1 MKKYQVAIIG
11 TNIGA
16 KHYEDFQK
24 VKERFN
30 VHTLC
35 GLTREAI
42 DNILSNDTE
51 TKVSLN
57 FDEVLKVK
65 EIDII
70 DICLPPHLHFSACK
84 KAMEAGKHVICEK
97 PLVSSLKEV
106 DELEK
111 ISKETGK
118 IIFPVFQY
126 RYGLGFS
133 KLKALIKSGLA
144 GKPLVASLE
153 THWNRGKDYY
163 SKPWRGTWEGEQGG
177 AILSHSIHI
186 HDLVSMILGPV
197 SNVFAKLSTRVND
210 IEVEDCAAL
219 SIEMENGTLV
229 TSSITLGAANDTSR
243 LRFCFEGL
251 TAESG
256 ASPDKPYSPADDE
269 WHFLPRSPVT
279 QAQIDEVL
287 AKVEEPQSWYAG
299 MFDEIANKLDGSAS
313 DEVTLSDA
321 RKSLEFVTAVYDS
334 SRQNKNIKLPIDKD
348 NPFIIRGY
356 QNKLVYIFSCYEKN
370 NFILLFNIFFK

>member
-11 TNIGA
+11 TNIGE
-16 KHYEDFQK
+16 KHFDGFQK
-24 VKERFN
+24 LPERFKI
-30 VHTLC
+30 HTLC
-35 GLTREAI
+35 GVTKNSI
-42 DNILSNDTE
+42 DKILKSNTE

-57 FDEVLKVK
+57 FEDVLKIK

-84 KAMEAGKHVICEK
+84 KAMQAGKHVICEK
-97 PLVSSLKEV
+97 PLVSSLKEL
-106 DELEK
+106 DFLEK
-111 ISKETGK
+111 ISNETGK

-133 KLKALIKSGLA
+133 QLKALIKSGLA
-144 GKPLVASLE
+144 GKPLVSSLE

-163 SKPWRGTWEGEQGG
+163 SKPWRGTWKGEQGG

-197 SNVFAKLSTRVND
+197 SNVFAKLRTSVND

-219 SIEMENGTLV
+219 SIEMENGALV
-229 TSSITLGAANDTSR
+229 SSSITLGAANDTSR

-256 ASPDKPYSPADDE
+256 ASPEKPYNPADDE
-269 WHFLPRSPVT
+269 WIFLPRAPVT
-279 QAQIDEVL
+279 QNKIDDVL
-287 AKVEEPQSWYAG
+287 SKVKQSKSWYAG
-299 MFDEIANKLDGSAS
+299 MFDEIANKLDGSDS
-313 DEVTLSDA
+313 DEVTLLDA

-334 SRQNKNIKLPIDKD
+334 ANKNKNIKLPIDKD
-348 NPFIIRGY
+348 NPLYNSWLPVGDR
-356 QNKLVYIFSCYEKN
+356 
-370 NFILLFNIFFK
+370 

>member
-1 MKKYQVAIIG
+1 MSKYQVAIIG

-24 VKERFN
+24 ISDKFN
-30 VHTLC
+30 VHTIC
-35 GLTREAI
+35 GLTREVI
-42 DNILSNDTE
+42 DKILQSNSDP
-51 TKVSLN
+51 KVSLN
-57 FDEVLKVK
+57 FDDVLKVK

-84 KAMEAGKHVICEK
+84 KSLKAGKHVICEK
-97 PLVSSLKEV
+97 PLASSLKEI
-106 DELEK
+106 DELQK

-133 KLKALIKSGLA
+133 QLKSLIKSGLT

-153 THWNRGKDYY
+153 THWNRGKEYY
-163 SKPWRGTWEGEQGG
+163 SKAWRGTWKGEQGG

-186 HDLVSMILGPV
+186 HDLMSMIFGPV
-197 SNVFAKLSTRVND
+197 SSVFAKLATRVND

-219 SIEMENGTLV
+219 SVEMENGSLV

-243 LRFCFEGL
+243 LRFCFDGL
-251 TAESG
+251 TIESG
-256 ASPDKPYSPADDE
+256 ASPDKPYNPADDKWE
-269 WHFLPRSPVT
+269 FLARKPIT
-279 QAQIDEVL
+279 QNQIDKEL
-287 AKVEEPQSWYAG
+287 SKVKIPKSWYSG
-299 MFDEIANKLDGSAS
+299 MFNEIANKLDGKPS
-313 DEVTLSDA
+313 DEVTLLDA

-334 SRQNKNIKLPIDKD
+334 ARQDKNINLPIKND
-348 NPFIIRGY
+348 NPLYSSWLPQI
-356 QNKLVYIFSCYEKN
+356 K
-370 NFILLFNIFFK
+370 

>member
-16 KHYEDFQK
+16 KHFEDFQK
-24 VKERFN
+24 VSKRFN

-42 DNILSNDTE
+42 DKILQSNTE

-57 FDEVLKVK
+57 FDDVLKVK

-144 GKPLVASLE
+144 RKPLVASLE

-219 SIEMENGTLV
+219 SIEM
-229 TSSITLGAANDTSR
+229 
-243 LRFCFEGL
+243 
-251 TAESG
+251 
-256 ASPDKPYSPADDE
+256 
-269 WHFLPRSPVT
+269 HF
-279 QAQIDEVL
+279 
-287 AKVEEPQSWYAG
+287 
-299 MFDEIANKLDGSAS
+299 N
-313 DEVTLSDA
+313 
-321 RKSLEFVTAVYDS
+321 
-334 SRQNKNIKLPIDKD
+334 
-348 NPFIIRGY
+348 
-356 QNKLVYIFSCYEKN
+356 
-370 NFILLFNIFFK
+370 

>member
-1 MKKYQVAIIG
+1 MNKYQVAIIG
-11 TNIGA
+11 TNIGE
-16 KHYEDFQK
+16 KHYQDFQK
-24 VKERFN
+24 VSDKFKI
-30 VHTLC
+30 HTLC

-42 DNILSNDTE
+42 DNILPTDSD

-57 FDEVLKVK
+57 FDDVLKVK

-84 KAMEAGKHVICEK
+84 KSLEAGKHVICEK
-97 PLVSSLKEV
+97 PLVSSLKEI

-111 ISKETGK
+111 ISKENGK

-126 RYGLGFS
+126 RYGPGFS

-153 THWNRGKDYY
+153 THWNRGKEYY
-163 SKPWRGTWEGEQGG
+163 SKAWRGTWKGEQGG

-197 SNVFAKLSTRVND
+197 SNVFTKLTTRVND

-219 SIEMENGTLV
+219 SIEMESGALV

-243 LRFCFEGL
+243 LKFCFDGL
-251 TAESG
+251 TVESG
-256 ASPDKPYSPADDE
+256 ASPDKAYNPADDE
-269 WHFLPRSPVT
+269 WKFLARNPIT
-279 QAQIDEVL
+279 QNQIDEVL
-287 AKVEEPQSWYAG
+287 SKVKKPKSWYAG
-299 MFDEIANKLDGSAS
+299 MFEEIANKLDGITS
-313 DEVTLSDA
+313 DEVTLLDA

-334 SRQNKNIKLPIDKD
+334 SRQGKNISLPINKD
-348 NPFIIRGY
+348 NSLYNSWLP
-356 QNKLVYIFSCYEKN
+356 KK
-370 NFILLFNIFFK
+370 

>member
-1 MKKYQVAIIG
+1 MSKYQVAIIG

-42 DNILSNDTE
+42 DNILSNDID

-57 FDEVLKVK
+57 FDDVLKVK

-84 KAMEAGKHVICEK
+84 KSMEAGKHVICEK

-133 KLKALIKSGLA
+133 KLKALMKSGLA

-186 HDLVSMILGPV
+186 HDLITMIFGPV
-197 SNVFAKLSTRVND
+197 SSIFAKLSTRVND

-219 SIEMENGTLV
+219 SLEMGNGALV
-229 TSSITLGAANDTSR
+229 TSSITLGAAEDVSR
-243 LRFCFEGL
+243 IKICFSNL
-251 TAESG
+251 TVESAG
-256 ASPDKPYSPADDE
+256 SPDKPYNPADDE
-269 WHFLPRSPVT
+269 WKFLAREPVN
-279 QAQIDEVL
+279 QNQIDEVL
-287 AKVEEPQSWYAG
+287 SNVQLTKSWYAG
-299 MFDEIANKLDGSAS
+299 MFDEIAKNLDGLTS

-321 RKSLEFVTAVYDS
+321 RGSLEFVTAVYDS
-334 SRQNKNIKLPIDKD
+334 SNQGKNINLPIEKK
-348 NPFIIRGY
+348 NPLY
-356 QNKLVYIFSCYEKN
+356 KSWVPNK
-370 NFILLFNIFFK
+370 